1 MPRKADPN
9 HPPLTNNERQARW
22 KAVHEKPFRML
33 RMHALIPRGGVEL
46 GELEKS
52 AYCTMAV
59 YNKLLD
65 IVERWIDKLDEDT
78 HPSNVLRA
86 FALLAPAL
94 ESLTI
99 LRGKIIEQ
107 RGNEADDVTPGQAG
121 RPKIEDTLERM
132 RLRFEENI
140 KKVN

>member
-1 MPRKADPN
+1 MPRKPDPK
-9 HPPLTNNERQARW
+9 HPPLTNSERQARW
-22 KAVHEKPFRML
+22 RTTHERPFSML
-33 RMHALIPRGGVEL
+33 RMSACIPRGGVEI

-52 AYCTMAV
+52 AFCTMAV

-78 HPSNVLRA
+78 HPANVLRA

-99 LRGKIIEQ
+99 MRGKIIEQ
-107 RGNEADDVTPGQAG
+107 RGNEAADVTPGQAG